1 MKPVGPVDYSDEKLV
16 PKAGASGNVLQELD
30 LSSNG
35 KLQFK
40 SGSVESEWDGDARFF
55 FIPEVTN
62 VKDKVDESLNLILRD
77 LLSFLQGSHVL
88 MRTDSLAPYLQE
100 QCFKW
105 MADVVKVLEARV
117 LMLSENMSKATKEAS
132 TQTTAE
138 DPKHA
143 LKSNSQGIP
152 VSRAG
157 FDSHSLKSG
166 NFPRVVEQ
174 ALFLGRLTAAV
185 GDHSISLPLLLGSPT
200 SWTANETALRQS
212 SVECSPHILRQSL
225 WSETNSNLEGSIKW
239 FFRRRSGSCR
249 SA

>member
-152 VSRAG
+152 
-157 FDSHSLKSG
+157 KK
-166 NFPRVVEQ
+166 E
-174 ALFLGRLTAAV
+174 
-185 GDHSISLPLLLGSPT
+185 
-200 SWTANETALRQS
+200 W
-212 SVECSPHILRQSL
+212 
-225 WSETNSNLEGSIKW
+225 
-239 FFRRRSGSCR
+239 
-249 SA
+249 